1 MAGLLNVAD
10 VSIHYR
16 QRTCHNIGP
25 ARERAFISVCE
36 NKGIKNNIYT
46 IAVSKSTLVIG
57 LMLINNGFREH
68 NMATRY
74 AGEVSASL
82 PGGKCT
88 LQVSLPSC
96 PMSMKLPC
104 MNCLMS
110 VMTAII
116 TLLSPD
122 VRKCHIVT
130 T

>member
-74 AGEVSASL
+74 AGEVSGSL
-82 PGGKCT
+82 PGRKCT

-110 VMTAII
+110 LQV
-116 TLLSPD
+116 TLL
-122 VRKCHIVT
+122 
-130 T
+130 

>member
-68 NMATRY
+68 NMAARY
-74 AGEVSASL
+74 RRGECLFARQKVYTHSVIAFLSNVHEAALYELFDVSDDSNDRH
-82 PGGKCT
+82 P
-88 LQVSLPSC
+88 
-96 PMSMKLPC
+96 
-104 MNCLMS
+104 
-110 VMTAII
+110 
-116 TLLSPD
+116 PD
-122 VRKCHIVT
+122 VKKCRMVT

>member
-57 LMLINNGFREH
+57 LMLINNGFSEPAAEPIQPRKINPHIELIPH
-68 NMATRY
+68 
-74 AGEVSASL
+74 
-82 PGGKCT
+82 
-88 LQVSLPSC
+88 
-96 PMSMKLPC
+96 
-104 MNCLMS
+104 CLWS
-110 VMTAII
+110 NECRPTDKFSS
-116 TLLSPD
+116 TWPD
-122 VRKCHIVT
+122 LET
-130 T
+130 